1 MEKIAGS
8 VTTLTRAWDNAE
20 PQSGN
25 SRDSYKAGERRL
37 CTGRLQNDFGN
48 DSDPSLHCGVAE
60 GARRVWDKDDEFKSA
75 RARRPKG
82 QCRGNAHKGS
92 EDVSYHCADSEA
104 KGNDPDADDF
114 DRRTPRQET
123 LSPETIRR
131 YGTLKGLLREIP
143 RPWKAPIGGIRAP
156 GTQIRSAGHEWTLRN
171 RSAHDFEDPPAHSG

>member
-1 MEKIAGS
+1 MEKISGS

-25 SRDSYKAGERRL
+25 SRDLYNAGERRL

-60 GARRVWDKDDEFKSA
+60 DAQRVWDKDDEFKSA

-114 DRRTPRQET
+114 GQRT
-123 LSPETIRR
+123 
-131 YGTLKGLLREIP
+131 
-143 RPWKAPIGGIRAP
+143 P
-156 GTQIRSAGHEWTLRN
+156 GTQIRSADKEGTLRHRGDRTMVDTVRGG
-171 RSAHDFEDPPAHSG
+171 RSRLSCLGLGLVSERALSRLLGG